1 MKLNLGGTI
10 RALRQ
15 TQGKTQ
21 EQLARALDVTS
32 QAVSRWEAQGS
43 YPDMELIPAI
53 ANFFGITIDQLFGY
67 ENQREAKIDALLE
80 RVRELDK
87 ANLGRDETVEEC
99 IRLLREGAAEF
110 PGNRRIL
117 HRLGEILAEAGWVR
131 QGEDMLYDEE
141 GYLIHNISYHKENT
155 YWPEAIR
162 IFENLIA
169 EQVDDPAGRDAKVML
184 IRLYRNVGEY
194 GKATALAQTMPP
206 LYTGREMMLA
216 DAADGKERA
225 GYLAEGLLHLV
236 QMLKEQVMQSL
247 MCCERHFHGD
257 FPIRKVQ
264 GVIDLIQML
273 FEDGRCGVFHFDLME
288 LYLNLSEHQW
298 RAGDRD
304 GAFASLEKALEHARA
319 YDALTPEYRYGAV
332 LFDGTDTEIVYHKGI
347 GKQTENLPDF
357 WPVWCFPECD
367 GIWQEICSDPR
378 YPDWLRRTKEN

>member
-10 RALRQ
+10 RSLRQ
-15 TQGKTQ
+15 AQGKTQ

-67 ENQREAKIDALLE
+67 ENKREAKIDALLE
-80 RVRELDK
+80 QVRELDR
-87 ANLGRDETVEEC
+87 ANLGTDETVEEC

-117 HRLGEILAEAGWVR
+117 YRLGEILSEAGWIR
-131 QGEDMLYDEE
+131 QGEDMLYDAE

-155 YWPEAIR
+155 YWPEAIK

-184 IRLYRNVGEY
+184 IRLYRNMGEY

-206 LYTGREMMLA
+206 LYTEREIMLA

-225 GYLAEGLLHLV
+225 GYLAKVLIRLTGI
-236 QMLKEQVMQSL
+236 LKEQVMQAL
-247 MCCERHFHGD
+247 MCCEHHFRDD
-257 FPIRKVQ
+257 FPIHKIQ
-264 GVIDLIQML
+264 GVIDLIHML
-273 FEDGRCGVFHFDLME
+273 FEDGRFGVFHFDLME
-288 LYLNLSEHQW
+288 LYLYMSEHQW
-298 RAGDRD
+298 RVGDRD
-304 GAFASLEKALEHARA
+304 GAFASLDKALEHARA
-319 YDALTPEYRYGAV
+319 YDALTPDYRYGAR
-332 LFDGTDTEIVYHKGI
+332 LFADADTEITYHKGI
-347 GKQTENLPDF
+347 GKQAEKLPDF
-357 WPVWCFPECD
+357 WPVWCWPECD
-367 GIWQEICSDPR
+367 GIWREMQEDPR
-378 YPDWLRRTKEN
+378 FADWLRRTKE